1 VPVDI
6 FMSAGEASGDLQGAL
21 LLGALRR
28 LRPGV
33 TCAGIGSQRLRA
45 AGATI
50 TADSTEWASI
60 GPVSAIAKIPSLYV
74 TMRRCDAALRRDPP
88 RVVVPIDFGA
98 FNLRLLEQMRGS
110 GYRGEI
116 IYYFPPGAWLDSEP
130 QARAVARLA
139 TPLTAFTRQ
148 RDFYHRLG
156 LRCEYFGH
164 PLVSAIAPRPV
175 KASGWPVAFGLAQ
188 SDGPRIVI
196 FPGSR
201 AEEVGRMLPVLAQAA
216 HALAGSSSAS
226 FVVAGSSEQ
235 RARQIQRVWRRS
247 VASEPPFIARAG
259 SIDEAMGSA
268 DLAWVASGTA
278 VLETALRAVP
288 QIAFY
293 AISAAQYRIAKRRIP
308 QFVRGPL
315 TLPNLLL
322 GRSIVPELLQADLT
336 PEGLLEQTHRLLDDA
351 HVRTAQLEGYAS
363 LREALGPP
371 DALERIARF
380 VTGALEPV
388 VSS

>member
-6 FMSAGEASGDLQGAL
+6 FMSAGEASGDLQAAL
-21 LLGALRR
+21 LLRALRR
-28 LRPGV
+28 LRPDI
-33 TCAGIGSQRLRA
+33 TCAGIGSERLRA

-50 TADSTEWASI
+50 AADSTEWASI

-74 TMRRCDAALRRDPP
+74 TMRRTDAALRHAPP

-98 FNLRLLEQMRGS
+98 FNLRLLEQMRRS

-164 PLVSAIAPRPV
+164 PLVSAIAPR
-175 KASGWPVAFGLAQ
+175 AAQAAAWPAVFGQ
-188 SDGPRIVI
+188 PPSDGPRIVI

-201 AEEVGRMLPVLAQAA
+201 SEEIGRMLPVLARAA
-216 HALAGSSSAS
+216 HELSASSSAS
-226 FVVAGSSEQ
+226 FVIAGSSQ
-235 RARQIQRVWRRS
+235 RRSRQIQAVWKRS
-247 VASEPPFIARAG
+247 VASEPPFIARATA
-259 SIDEAMGSA
+259 IDDAMGAA

-293 AISAAQYRIAKRRIP
+293 AISSAQYRIAQRRIP

-322 GRSIVPELLQADLT
+322 GRTFVPELLQADLT
-336 PEGLLEQTHRLLDDA
+336 PERLVAQTRELIGDA
-351 HVRTAQLEGYAS
+351 GARAAQLQGYAA

-371 DALERIARF
+371 DALELIARF
-380 VTGALEPV
+380 VAGSLDT
-388 VSS
+388 VSAS

>member
-1 VPVDI
+1 VSVDI
-6 FMSAGEASGDLQGAL
+6 FMSAGEASGDLQAAL
-21 LLGALRR
+21 LLRSLRR
-28 LRPGV
+28 LRPEI
-33 TCAGIGSQRLRA
+33 TCSGIGSERLRA
-45 AGATI
+45 AGATLA
-50 TADSTEWASI
+50 ADSTEWASI

-74 TMRRCDAALRRDPP
+74 TMRRFDMALRRDPP
-88 RVVVPIDFGA
+88 RVVLPIDFGA
-98 FNLRLLEQMRGS
+98 FNLRLLEQMRRS

-164 PLVSAIAPRPV
+164 PLVSAIEPRAVQAP
-175 KASGWPVAFGLAQ
+175 AWPADFGVAP

-201 AEEVGRMLPVLAQAA
+201 AEEIGRMVPVLAAAA
-216 HALAGSSSAS
+216 HELFATESAS
-226 FVVAGSSEQ
+226 FVVAGSSER
-235 RARQIQRVWRRS
+235 RARQIQDVWRRS
-247 VASEPPFIARAG
+247 VSSQPPLIARST
-259 SIDEAMGSA
+259 SIDAAMGSA

-293 AISAAQYRIAKRRIP
+293 AISAAQYRIAQRRIP

-322 GRSIVPELLQADLT
+322 GRTFVPELLQADLT
-336 PEGLLEQTHRLLDDA
+336 PQRLVSQTRDLLADA
-351 HVRTAQLEGYAS
+351 SKRAAQLQGYAA

-371 DALERIARF
+371 DALDRIARF
-380 VTGALEPV
+380 VMGTLKPV
-388 VSS
+388 AS